1 MTDMRYRRVG
11 SSGLKVSVV
20 GLGTN
25 NFGRRMDEEASI
37 RVLHAALDCGINF
50 IDTADVYGSGASEEY
65 IGKGLRRRRG
75 DAIIATKF
83 GMSMGEGPYRTGGS
97 RLYIR
102 REVEASLRR
111 LQTDYIDLYQM
122 HRFDPDT
129 PLEESLSTLNDL
141 VHEGKVRY
149 IGNSNYSGWQIA
161 DADWVARTRGWTP
174 FISAQNRYSLLDRSA
189 ERDVIPACERF
200 GLGMIPWGPLASG
213 LLTGKYRRDEAPPAG
228 SKLSN
233 PAMGDRFLTPEN
245 FDRVEALER
254 FANERGISLLQVAF
268 GGLAAQPQVASVIAG
283 ATSPEQVEANVEA
296 GLWEPCPE
304 DLAEINQIVPSQ
316 IAG

>member
-1 MTDMRYRRVG
+1 MTEMRYRRMG

-25 NFGRRMDEEASI
+25 NFGRRIDEAASI
-37 RVLHAALDCGINF
+37 RVLHAALDRGINF
-50 IDTADVYGSGASEEY
+50 IDTADVYGTGASEEF
-65 IGKGLRRRRG
+65 IGRGLKGRRG
-75 DAIIATKF
+75 EAIIATKF

-102 REVEASLRR
+102 KEIEDSLRR
-111 LQTDYIDLYQM
+111 LATDYIDLYQM
-122 HRFDPDT
+122 HRYDPDT
-129 PLEESLSTLNDL
+129 PLDETLSTLNDL

-149 IGNSNYSGWQIA
+149 IGCSNFSGWQIA
-161 DADWVARTRGWTP
+161 DADWIARTHGWTS
-174 FISAQNRYSLLDRSA
+174 FVSAQNRYSLLDRSV
-189 ERDVIPACERF
+189 EKEVIPACERF

-213 LLTGKYRRDEAPPAG
+213 LLTGKYRRNEAAPSG

-254 FANERGISLLQVAF
+254 FAEDRGISLLQVAL
-268 GGLAAQPQVASVIAG
+268 GGLAAQPQVATVIAG
-283 ATSPEQVEANVEA
+283 ATSPEHVEANVEA
-296 GLWEPCPE
+296 GLWEPTAE
-304 DLAEINQIVPSQ
+304 DLEEINRIVPPQ
-316 IAG
+316 